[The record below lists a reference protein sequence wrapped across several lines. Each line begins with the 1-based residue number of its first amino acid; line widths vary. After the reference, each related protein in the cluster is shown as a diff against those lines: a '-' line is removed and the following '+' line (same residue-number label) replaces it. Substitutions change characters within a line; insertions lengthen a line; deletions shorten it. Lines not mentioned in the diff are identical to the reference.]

1 MRFDLD
7 ALPQI
12 GGVGNGQGANGQGA
26 NGEGVPL
33 QLAVEDIDEDP
44 SQPRQEFDAEP
55 LQQLAASI
63 AERGVLQAISVRRHP
78 DQEDRWILNF
88 GARRLRA
95 SRLAGR
101 SQIPAFVN
109 ETANSYDQVIEN
121 EQREGL
127 KPLELALFIQRRLA
141 DGESQADIA
150 RQMGKSRPYVT
161 YAMALIDAPDWL
173 MSAYR
178 DGRCRGL
185 HELYELRR
193 LHEAVP
199 EVVAEWLS
207 SARPLTRA
215 GLQTLKER
223 LQSGESASPVSLSK
237 TATPMSLGSPPPDAQ
252 AAPSS
257 GVDTASPES
266 TAATG
271 RSLRVEGA
279 RDTLAP
285 PASVSQCRGGTTRD
299 LSATLWGTYEETEV
313 VIDLGVVPEQDGW
326 VFVLRQR
333 DGERLAVQASLV
345 RLRRVAR
352 AID

>member
-12 GGVGNGQGANGQGA
+12 GGVGNGQGANG
-26 NGEGVPL
+26 EGVPL
-33 QLAVEDIDEDP
+33 QLAVDAIDEDP

-78 DQEDRWILNF
+78 DREDRWILNF

-95 SRLAGR
+95 SKLAGR

-141 DGESQADIA
+141 SGESQTDIA
-150 RQMGKSRPYVT
+150 RQMGKSRAYVT

-173 MSAYR
+173 MSVYR
-178 DGRCRGL
+178 EGRCRGL

-193 LHEAVP
+193 FHEAAP
-199 EVVAEWLS
+199 RVVEDWLNG
-207 SARPLTRA
+207 AGTVTRVN
-215 GLQTLKER
+215 LQTLKER
-223 LQSGESASPVSLSK
+223 LHSVESASPVPLCK
-237 TATPMSLGSPPPDAQ
+237 AATSMSPGSPPPDAQ

-257 GVDTASPES
+257 GVDTARPES
-266 TAATG
+266 TAVTG
-271 RSLRVEGA
+271 HSLRVEGA
-279 RDTLAP
+279 RDRLAR
-285 PASVSQCRGGTTRD
+285 PASVTQCCGGTTRD
-299 LSATLWGTYEETEV
+299 LSATLWGTYEGIDV
-313 VIDLGVVPEQDGW
+313 VIDLSEVPEQDGW

-333 DGERLAVQASLV
+333 DGERLATQASLV